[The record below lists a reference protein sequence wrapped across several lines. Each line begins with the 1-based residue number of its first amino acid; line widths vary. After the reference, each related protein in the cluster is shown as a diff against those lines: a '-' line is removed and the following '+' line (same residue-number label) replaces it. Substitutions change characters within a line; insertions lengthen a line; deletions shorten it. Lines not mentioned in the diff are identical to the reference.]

1 MHKHIISGVAAVAVI
16 AGAFLLYPQYKEKK
30 MTSLKQTDPEFAAL
44 WENFTG
50 KDVMPHGKLDKK
62 TRHLAV
68 LAAHIATQS
77 VNEYKLMLA
86 QALEDGVSAIEA
98 KRLYIRL
105 FLMPAWPRF
114 MTLSAQQTRYWRT
127 KAMLFRR
134 KAKARQRRTTVWKKA
149 LPFKAIIFGKDH
161 IEKMRQN
168 APQELRHI
176 QDYLSANCFG
186 DYYTRTGLDIPT
198 RELLTFTVL
207 VAMGGA
213 EPQAKA
219 HAQANLNVGND
230 KQKLL
235 DTVTQ
240 ILPYIGYPRSLNAIN
255 IINEVSED

>member
-30 MTSLKQTDPEFAAL
+30 MTPLKQTDPEFAAL

-50 KDVMPHGKLDKK
+50 KDVIPHGKLDKK

-86 QALEDGVSAIEA
+86 QALEDAVSAVEA
-98 KRLYIRL
+98 KEVVYQAVPYAGMAKVYDFI
-105 FLMPAWPRF
+105 
-114 MTLSAQQTRYWRT
+114 SATNEVLADKGY
-127 KAMLFRR
+127 
-134 KAKARQRRTTVWKKA
+134 A
-149 LPFKAIIFGKDH
+149 LPAEGQSTTTPDNRLEKGIAVQSGIFGKDH

-176 QDYLSANCFG
+176 QNYLSANCFG